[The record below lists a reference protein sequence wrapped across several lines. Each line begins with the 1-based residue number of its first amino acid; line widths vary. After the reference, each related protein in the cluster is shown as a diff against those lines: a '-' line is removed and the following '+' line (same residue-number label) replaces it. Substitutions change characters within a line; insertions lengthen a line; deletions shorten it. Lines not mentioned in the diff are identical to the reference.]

1 MKGFRKTLAL
11 LLSVILLVMS
21 MTGCSILSN
30 GQEGGGGGTFVPTK
44 QIITVYKDDFP
55 LTYTVTAGEVAQID
69 IPQKAGYYF
78 VGAYD
83 AAVGGTQYF
92 NAGGQSSMVWA
103 EGNPTVYYARFE
115 SVSNINYALMQYEED
130 PYCVDWHEKYLEFEF
145 SNELKNAI
153 AANLDKQLTVTV
165 SLKVSCD
172 DRDWGFGKV
181 GITNKVEGGER
192 TIIGEDIGITAGQYT
207 SATYT
212 TTMSARLVNDGK
224 IYVYVH
230 AKDYYIQGAI
240 HYYVKNVAVQI
251 RFAE

>member
-1 MKGFRKTLAL
+1 MKNFRKTLAL
-11 LLSVILLVMS
+11 LLCVILLAIS
-21 MTGCSILSN
+21 MTGCSIFSN
-30 GQEGGGGGTFVPTK
+30 GQEGGGGAPVPQK
-44 QIITVYKDDFP
+44 QSITVYKDELP
-55 LTYTVTAGEVAQID
+55 LTYTVTVGEVAQID
-69 IPQKAGYYF
+69 IPQKPGYYF

-103 EGNPTVYYARFE
+103 EGSPAVYYARFE
-115 SVSNINYALMQYEED
+115 SVSNLTYSLMRYEED

-145 SNELKNAI
+145 TDELKNAI
-153 AANLDKQLTVTV
+153 AANLDEQLTVTV
-165 SLKVSCD
+165 SLKVTCD

-181 GITNKVEGGER
+181 GIANMEEGGER
-192 TIIGEDIGITAGQYT
+192 TIIGEHIGITAGQYT
-207 SATYT
+207 PATYT
-212 TTMSARLVNDGK
+212 TTISARLVNDGK

-251 RFAE
+251 SFAE